1 MKRKTSLLQALCSVV
16 AMPHGDGVPD
26 WVHLL
31 PAGAVRTMD
40 GRGPYSVK
48 SLQAIAT
55 ASLPAGGKLPID
67 ECHAID
73 RAQPLGMSAPARG
86 WIVELQAREDGLWGR
101 VEWTPTGRQL
111 MEDKAYVGISP
122 AILHTQ
128 QGQVLQVLR
137 ASLTNTP
144 NLQGLTSLH
153 SENTTM
159 DWRTKLIEQLGLDGE
174 ADDAAIQA
182 ALSAKTSAVQTEH
195 SQNLLQHPAVLALQ
209 SEVADLTGRLQGL
222 QEDGKRAAATA
233 FVDAAI
239 AAGRVG
245 VKPLREDYIALHME
259 NADRAQKLINAQPAV
274 IGTAVADGAVSHGEG
289 TGGLTAEDRLVM
301 STFGIDEAAYRESLV
316 AAGLMKGAI

>member
-153 SENTTM
+153 TENTTM

-222 QEDGKRAAATA
+222 QEDGERAAATA

-274 IGTAVADGAVSHGEG
+274 IGTAVADGAVSQGEG

>member
-1 MKRKTSLLQALCSVV
+1 
-16 AMPHGDGVPD
+16 MPQVEGVPD

-40 GRGPYSVK
+40 GRGPYAVK
-48 SLQAIAT
+48 SLQAVAA

-159 DWRTKLIEQLGLDGE
+159 DWRTKLIELLGLDSE

-182 ALSAKTSAVQTEH
+182 ALSAKMGAVQTEH

-209 SEVADLTGRLQGL
+209 SQVVDLTGQLQGL
-222 QEDGKRAAATA
+222 QEDGKRTAATA

-245 VKPLREDYIALHME
+245 VKPLRDDYIALHME

-274 IGTAVADGAVSHGEG
+274 IGASLADAAPDQGAKAGD
-289 TGGLTAEDRLVM
+289 LTAEDRVIM
-301 STFGIDEAAYRESLV
+301 STFGVDEEAYRASL
-316 AAGLMKGAI
+316 AASGLNKGTL